1 MTMTRIIKLNDG
13 TEIPIRKCA
22 KTGGL
27 LWIDAET
34 GFDEAYQAFHDPAKT
49 EFMVDTY
56 AEDEEIRSVVW
67 EGYTHLCHLQE
78 QDGWIQVGLKEAA
91 K

>member
-1 MTMTRIIKLNDG
+1 MTRVIRLRDG
-13 TEIPIRKCA
+13 TEIPIRMCGMA
-22 KTGGL
+22 GGVL
-27 LWIDAET
+27 YIGPEA